1 MAVISSSWYCHYQ
14 SLSHSPPQQ
23 NFRQLFFSFQE
34 VQGYPTSLISW
45 FINFKGYGYDKV
57 SATELIERA
66 VEDEA
71 GKSCYMSVRTYL
83 QKFYT
88 VIFLLLTVFM
98 LIENFNAAVLETP
111 MTSFC
116 ETYNLKS
123 IIKQATCF
131 KNPEKQQ

>member
-1 MAVISSSWYCHYQ
+1 M
-14 SLSHSPPQQ
+14 
-23 NFRQLFFSFQE
+23 
-34 VQGYPTSLISW
+34 SW
-45 FINFKGYGYDKV
+45 FINFKDYGYDKV
-57 SATELIERA
+57 SATELMERA

-116 ETYNLKS
+116 ETYDLKS

-131 KNPEKQQ
+131 KNSEKQ